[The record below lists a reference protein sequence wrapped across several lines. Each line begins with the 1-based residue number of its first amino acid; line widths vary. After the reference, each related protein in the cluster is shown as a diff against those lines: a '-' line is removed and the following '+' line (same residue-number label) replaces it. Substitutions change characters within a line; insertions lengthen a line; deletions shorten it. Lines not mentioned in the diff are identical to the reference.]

1 MTIIFLIY
9 KEIMVR
15 VKKPKF
21 WSSAKKIL
29 KKKDKKLGKII
40 DSYPNDFL
48 FSKSEPFLTL
58 ARSIVGQQISVKAAQ
73 SVWDKLLLKTGNISP
88 KVIKEMHSN
97 TLKSVGLSRQKVSYL
112 KNLSHAFIN
121 KELKIDSW
129 NTMNDEQIIN
139 DLIKIKGIGRWTAE
153 MFLIFNLCRAD
164 VFPLDDIGVIKG
176 ICKIYSLKYP
186 LEKKELI
193 KIGNKW
199 RPFRSVATW
208 YLWRSLDPI
217 PVEY

>member
-1 MTIIFLIY
+1 M
-9 KEIMVR
+9 K
-15 VKKPKF
+15 KKPFF
-21 WSSAKKIL
+21 WIIAKQEL

-40 DSYPNDFL
+40 DSYPKDFL
-48 FSKSEPFLTL
+48 FSKSDPFLTL

-73 SVWDKLLLKTGNISP
+73 SVWEKLTLKVVQISPENISM
-88 KVIKEMHSN
+88 IHSN
-97 TLKSVGLSRQKVSYL
+97 TLKSAGLSRQKVLYL
-112 KNLSHAFIN
+112 KNLAYAFLENKIKIN
-121 KELKIDSW
+121 LWSKMSD
-129 NTMNDEQIIN
+129 DEIIN

-164 VFPLDDIGVIKG
+164 IFPLDDIGVIKG
-176 ICKIYSLKYP
+176 ICRLYNLKYP
-186 LEKKELI
+186 IKREELI

-199 RPFRSVATW
+199 KPYRSVATW